1 MSVFSEMLSFAIKSQ
16 NINVN
21 EMIQYCNIDR
31 STMYQ
36 IIRGKRKPAS
46 IELVENMA
54 TFLGLSPSECRQFI
68 NAYEITRIGEEK
80 FYSRRTILQFLLD
93 FNQLK
98 YSSSPKKHQN
108 ILLEYSPDKIKSGIN
123 ICLSQISQISAY
135 IQRILGQESTKSTGN
150 IYIIAQ
156 PEHLE
161 KINLSACMLNFNSN
175 VSIQHIICI
184 DNSKTPIKSDP
195 NYNINC
201 FKSILPFFGMQYK
214 YQPYYYYDQVN
225 SHFSSLNL
233 MPCLFLTSTAA
244 VACSGD
250 LKEGIYFS
258 QSDILQSLKN
268 YFINALDS
276 AKPLSIAFSSVLD
289 TFLLDFF
296 SKTTSRTLQYYLA
309 SEPCLIRFFDD
320 TILEKYLKSHLP
332 DRKATLNLIKAYIQK
347 QTTFKNFFYFFT
359 RQGLQNFL
367 RTGKLHEIPSD
378 IYEPFDYADRI
389 RLLKK
394 LYDENQSSSRVFL
407 LKNKLGDISDNFNL
421 FSSSSTGYLLF
432 SKYYGSPSLLLIQE
446 PKLIQSFYD
455 FLSTLEESNLTESFE
470 ETQKYLKEVIDR
482 SK

>member
-1 MSVFSEMLSFAIKSQ
+1 MS
-16 NINVN
+16 
-21 EMIQYCNIDR
+21 
-31 STMYQ
+31 
-36 IIRGKRKPAS
+36 
-46 IELVENMA
+46 
-54 TFLGLSPSECRQFI
+54 
-68 NAYEITRIGEEK
+68 
-80 FYSRRTILQFLLD
+80 
-93 FNQLK
+93 
-98 YSSSPKKHQN
+98 
-108 ILLEYSPDKIKSGIN
+108 
-123 ICLSQISQISAY
+123 
-135 IQRILGQESTKSTGN
+135 
-150 IYIIAQ
+150 
-156 PEHLE
+156 
-161 KINLSACMLNFNSN
+161 
-175 VSIQHIICI
+175 
-184 DNSKTPIKSDP
+184 
-195 NYNINC
+195 
-201 FKSILPFFGMQYK
+201 
-214 YQPYYYYDQVN
+214 
-225 SHFSSLNL
+225 
-233 MPCLFLTSTAA
+233 
-244 VACSGD
+244 
-250 LKEGIYFS
+250 
-258 QSDILQSLKN
+258 